1 MEVTQTVTHSQTLE
15 RNKFVEYLRQKK
27 TDSIEVKK
35 QWQDIVQ
42 NLTHERYPVFITH
55 FLLYIIYDVTH
66 WHTAKINSIFSNN
79 TFFLV
84 TSIINCSVFSILK

>member
-42 NLTHERYPVFITH
+42 NLTHER
-55 FLLYIIYDVTH
+55 
-66 WHTAKINSIFSNN
+66 
-79 TFFLV
+79 
-84 TSIINCSVFSILK
+84 SVA